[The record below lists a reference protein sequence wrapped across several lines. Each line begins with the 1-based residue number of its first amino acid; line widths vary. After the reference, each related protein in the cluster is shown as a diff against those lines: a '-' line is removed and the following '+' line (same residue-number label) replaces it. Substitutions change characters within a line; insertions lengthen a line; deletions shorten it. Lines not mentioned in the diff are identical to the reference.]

1 MSQTVFR
8 YFIKRLVMAKKETGA
23 NFGDTGRIKKI
34 SVTSE
39 NVVQLR

>member
-1 MSQTVFR
+1 
-8 YFIKRLVMAKKETGA
+8 MAKKETGA
-23 NFGDTGRIKKI
+23 NFGDIGRIKKI